1 MALFGALALV
11 IFVLVRPMEIW
22 PELAQL
28 MPLELLAVFTAL
40 ALGWESFT
48 KGRTRSSSPQLIWL
62 FAFLLWC
69 FAATLAKLGA
79 DTGLS
84 VMRTVSLGPLFML
97 LVMFALSSVGRLRAM
112 AAILIGLLA
121 LISVVAIHQ
130 AAQPRQCLEIHGDD
144 DDTTFVADGRECT
157 GSSTCEKDGARPGTD
172 YRCERIGL
180 LRTYSAGGRVS
191 WRGQLGDP
199 NELAVYMGIVLP
211 FLFWI
216 AAKRELTSPEKRV
229 HRTAVVVAAVA
240 TGLLGLW
247 TIVLTQSRGGQVVVC
262 AVVLM
267 VFVRRFG
274 PWSILAAL
282 PLLLPVILL
291 SGREGAEADSSS
303 LERANI
309 LAEGLE
315 LARANLFLGVGA
327 LQFSKEISSGFTA
340 HNSYLLVA
348 AELGIPGC
356 VLWCGLLWMTIKI
369 PVSIVR
375 KLPEGLDP
383 SIIGF
388 AEALVVSTIGLL
400 VGVFF
405 LSFTYKQIFLVWL
418 GLAGGL
424 YGTVRRACPDFRIQT
439 TRRDVLGIIAFA
451 AIALVAV
458 RVASALAG
466 RG

>member
-40 ALGWESFT
+40 ALAWEAFT
-48 KGRTRSSSPQLIWL
+48 RGRTRISSPQLVWL
-62 FAFLLWC
+62 FAFLVWC
-69 FAATLAKLGA
+69 FAVTLAKLGA
-79 DTGLS
+79 DAGLTI
-84 VMRTVSLGPLFML
+84 MRAVSLGPIFML
-97 LVMFALSSVGRLRAM
+97 LVTFALSSIGRLRAM
-112 AAILIGLLA
+112 AAVLIGLLA
-121 LISVVAIHQ
+121 LMSAVAIHQ
-130 AAQPRQCLEIHGDD
+130 AAQPRQCLEMHGEDD
-144 DDTTFVADGRECT
+144 ETVFVADGRECT
-157 GSSTCEKDGARPGTD
+157 ASSRCERDGARPDTE
-172 YRCERIGL
+172 YRCERVGL
-180 LRTYSAGGRVS
+180 LRTYSTGGRVC

-199 NELAVYMGIVLP
+199 NELAVYIGIVLP
-211 FLFWI
+211 FVFWF
-216 AAKRELTSPEKRV
+216 AAKRDPTSAERDN
-229 HRTAVVVAAVA
+229 RSRATMIAAVA
-240 TGLLGLW
+240 IGLMGLW
-247 TIVLTQSRGGQVVVC
+247 TVVLTQSRGGQVVLC

-274 PWSILAAL
+274 LWSVLAAL

-291 SGREGAEADSSS
+291 SGREGAEAESSS

-309 LAEGLE
+309 LSEGLE
-315 LARANLFLGVGA
+315 LARANLLLGVGA
-327 LQFSKEISSGFTA
+327 LQFAKEVSIGFAA

-348 AELGIPGC
+348 AELGVPGC

-375 KLPEGLDP
+375 RPPEGLDP

-388 AEALVVSTIGLL
+388 AEALAVSTIGLL

-405 LSFTYKQIFLVWL
+405 LSFTYKQVFLVWL

-424 YGTVRRACPDFRIQT
+424 YGTVRRACPEFRIQT
-439 TRRDVLGIIAFA
+439 TRRDIAGICAFA
-451 AIALVAV
+451 VIALVAV
-458 RVASALAG
+458 RLASALGG